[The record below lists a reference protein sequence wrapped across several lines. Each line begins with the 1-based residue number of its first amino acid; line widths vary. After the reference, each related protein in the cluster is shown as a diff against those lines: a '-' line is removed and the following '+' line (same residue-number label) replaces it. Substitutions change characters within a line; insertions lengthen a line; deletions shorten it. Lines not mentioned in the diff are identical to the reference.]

1 MEFIFSPDEDIVRNP
16 NDYMGSYGF
25 DAYEEFHEGVIA
37 MVGEE
42 IVKLTK
48 VLTGYYDITFEGG
61 HVLHAISARSITM
74 QPV

>member
-25 DAYEEFHEGVIA
+25 DDYEEFHEGVIA
-37 MVGEE
+37 MAGEE
-42 IVKLTK
+42 IVKMTK
-48 VLTGYYDITFEGG
+48 VLTGYYDITFMGG
-61 HVLHAISARSITM
+61 HTLHAISAHSITM

>member
-25 DAYEEFHEGVIA
+25 DAYEEFHIHVLA

-42 IVKLTK
+42 IVSLKRTLC
-48 VLTGYYDITFEGG
+48 GYYDITFEGG
-61 HVLHAISARSITM
+61 HRLHSISAHSIAM

>member
-1 MEFIFSPDEDIVRNP
+1 
-16 NDYMGSYGF
+16 
-25 DAYEEFHEGVIA
+25 